1 MQAKFKDMP
10 KSMGYVGENL
20 AIKYLIDKGYEILDK
35 NFTVRGGEIDIVARK
50 NGVFIFVEVKAR
62 TSDSF
67 GEGNESVDRQKK
79 NAFYMRLK
87 NIYIQKLRLP
97 DPDFRLDIIEIELD
111 PETGAQKTLIILRI

>member
-1 MQAKFKDMP
+1 MKFW
-10 KSMGYVGENL
+10 
-20 AIKYLIDKGYEILDK
+20 IKILQSVAEKLILL
-35 NFTVRGGEIDIVARK
+35 RRK

-67 GEGNESVDRQKK
+67 GEGNESVDSKRKTHLYAAEK
-79 NAFYMRLK
+79 YLYTK
-87 NIYIQKLRLP
+87 IKTP

>member
-50 NGVFIFVEVKAR
+50 TGFLFLWKLKRERPTVLGKETKAWIDKEKR
-62 TSDSF
+62 ILYAAEKYLYT
-67 GEGNESVDRQKK
+67 KIK
-79 NAFYMRLK
+79 T
-87 NIYIQKLRLP
+87 P

-111 PETGAQKTLIILRI
+111 PETGAQKH

>member
-1 MQAKFKDMP
+1 
-10 KSMGYVGENL
+10 MGYVGENL

-79 NAFYMRLK
+79 KRILYAAEKYLYTK
-87 NIYIQKLRLP
+87 IKTP

-111 PETGAQKTLIILRI
+111 PETGAQKNINHFEDIEV